1 MTGEATSHDD
11 GHEQQGSI
19 LLHILPL
26 SCKLGTEAGGT
37 GPRKVRGMNVDA
49 VVERLTARANRY
61 RSLAEYA
68 SRADSRR
75 LARERARTLDEAIR
89 IVQEVEREEA

>member
-1 MTGEATSHDD
+1 
-11 GHEQQGSI
+11 
-19 LLHILPL
+19 
-26 SCKLGTEAGGT
+26 
-37 GPRKVRGMNVDA
+37 MNVDA

-61 RSLAEYA
+61 RSLAECA
-68 SRADSRR
+68 SRADNRR